1 MNLTKRVTSLLIVS
15 LVAAWG
21 RVSFADFNGSSIQ
34 KKLSS
39 IKAADHAVIFSRVRD
54 GKVLFESNAD
64 ALLSPASATKVLTS
78 AAALAYFGPAFTFTT
93 PILYSG
99 TLERQRLRGDL
110 YVQGNGDPFL
120 VSEVLWQTAIDL
132 RHLGIR
138 EITGN
143 VIIDNTLFDSE
154 TRDES
159 RLEGTQQSIH
169 AYDAPVS
176 AFAVNFNTVAV
187 AFAPTTKGKAAIS
200 EVTPFPLKNVR
211 LSSRAMTISGDNSA
225 QVSVTR
231 SSLPNGGV
239 SLKGAGTIG
248 ASARLKKIYRS
259 AADPTITSGDYLIGF
274 LEKANIKVSVKV
286 RAGKTPS
293 NAKLLYEINGF
304 EMRRIVQGL
313 NTFSNNFI
321 ADMLTKRLG
330 AAFGDESKA
339 DSTGSGSLKF
349 GVKVLSDFLR
359 GDVGVKSDFK
369 LFNGSGL
376 STENRLSARQL
387 LTVLNYMESRGE
399 LFPDFLASLPAN
411 GWDGTLRK
419 RMSRDDGMAGQIHAK
434 SGTLTEPITVA
445 SLAGY
450 FRHPKEG
457 WVSFV
462 MIGNGREGKG
472 QPGLQDLRSLQD
484 DVLKGIFSN

>member
-1 MNLTKRVTSLLIVS
+1 MNLTKRVINLLIVCLGAS
-15 LVAAWG
+15 WARA
-21 RVSFADFNGSSIQ
+21 SFADFNGPVIQ
-34 KKLSS
+34 RKLSS
-39 IKAADHAVIFSRVRD
+39 IKAADHAVIFSRIRD

-120 VSEVLWQTAIDL
+120 VSEVLWQTAVDL

-138 EITGN
+138 EIAGN
-143 VIIDNTLFDSE
+143 VIIDNTLFDNES
-154 TRDES
+154 RDES
-159 RLEGTQQSIH
+159 RLEGAQQSIH

-211 LSSRAMTISGDNSA
+211 LVSRAMTIGGDDNA

-231 SSLPNGGV
+231 SALPNGGV
-239 SLKGAGTIG
+239 SLKGSGVIG
-248 ASARLKKIYRS
+248 ASARLKKVYRS
-259 AADPTITSGDYLIGF
+259 AADPTVTSGDYLLGF
-274 LEKANIKVSVKV
+274 LEKANIRVLGKV
-286 RAGKTPS
+286 RTGKTPGT
-293 NAKLLYEINGF
+293 ARRLYEINGF

-330 AAFGDESKA
+330 AAFGDESKIDA
-339 DSTGSGSLKF
+339 PGSGSLKA
-349 GVKVLSDFLR
+349 GVKVLTDFLR
-359 GDVGVKSDFK
+359 GDVGIKSDFK
-369 LFNGSGL
+369 LLNGSGL

-387 LTVLNYMESRGE
+387 LSVLNYMESRGD
-399 LFPDFLASLPAN
+399 LYPDFLASLPAN

-419 RMSRDDGMAGQIHAK
+419 RINRDDSMAGQIHAK

-457 WVSFV
+457 WISFV
-462 MIGNGREGKG
+462 MIGNGREGRG
-472 QPGLQDLRSLQD
+472 QPGLQDLRNLQD
-484 DVLKGIFSN
+484 DVLKGVFQN